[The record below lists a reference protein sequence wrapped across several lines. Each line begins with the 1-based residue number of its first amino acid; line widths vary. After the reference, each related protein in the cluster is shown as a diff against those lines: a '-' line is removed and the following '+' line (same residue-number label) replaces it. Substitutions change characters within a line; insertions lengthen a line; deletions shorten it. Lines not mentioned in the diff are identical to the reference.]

1 MLHPDVPN
9 CSTAFVHHILL
20 STPPLA
26 RILTVTTVLLSFKK
40 LKALLTDPIPTIN
53 HLSKRII
60 TWTAVLSTSAGS
72 AWGSLCLWNMLFAR
86 STLPTK
92 RFFLSGA
99 VSGLP
104 FAFVNSNRNMYLSI
118 FRASLDSAWKVGA
131 KHDALK
137 IVKGV
142 DLWLI
147 VASWALMGA
156 ILDSRPSSVSDKGVR
171 RTLSWLKGEG
181 YKDTVAEAARE
192 QLKAEKARSE

>member
-1 MLHPDVPN
+1 
-9 CSTAFVHHILL
+9 
-20 STPPLA
+20 
-26 RILTVTTVLLSFKK
+26 
-40 LKALLTDPIPTIN
+40 
-53 HLSKRII
+53 
-60 TWTAVLSTSAGS
+60 
-72 AWGSLCLWNMLFAR
+72 
-86 STLPTK
+86 
-92 RFFLSGA
+92 
-99 VSGLP
+99 
-104 FAFVNSNRNMYLSI
+104 MYLSI

-192 QLKAEKARSE
+192 QRKAEKARSE